1 MRKKLT
7 SRPVASAA
15 LASVFF
21 GGALLFSSASHA
33 QMVTG
38 TSMKDFD
45 KTFGVDSKARHDARA
60 LLAHSTP
67 AGNVLIPGEQPR
79 FEIQLQNTL
88 DTPLQISGKIEAI
101 AYGTRG
107 IPGDIWTPETFR
119 IAVVDAVPVTASI
132 AAKGMA
138 NIAVS
143 PKIPARFGGYALVA
157 DFGPRGRQFITSFV
171 RTFAPT
177 SQKTQYPTQSL
188 DELPLPVLKRLG
200 VQAIRSGVGYKP
212 TTDPDFEE
220 WYAQQGKRLKEL
232 HDANVTVLLMAGAG
246 AWFHPNQPLGRPR
259 PWLNDKGVMLDTKT
273 DIAWLPSYDADF
285 QKFCRRFSADY
296 GWPKGPITA
305 FSLWN
310 EPWEGI
316 SISGWGADM
325 LRYRDIYRHMIKGV
339 QEARA
344 EAGVDVLTG
353 GLDSS
358 SNAFDKL
365 FSNKESTEEF
375 LPTFDFLSVH
385 YQGLH
390 SMANVKLWRD
400 RQSPRGRVRIWDT
413 ESWVA
418 NTDDRVAAVV
428 ASNRAAGY
436 DRAMGIYG
444 GNVAYEAHS
453 RIRRPDGKEE
463 EIKAIGV
470 WSTAAAIGASQHFI
484 GERPF
489 QKMMFTNGL
498 PWVMMFGGKD
508 NAEDGTI
515 IVVGDLGEV
524 YGAGSV
530 LYRTAR
536 GTAEM
541 QNEERL
547 RREMAALPADDTA
560 GRAKLQAQI
569 NRFETL
575 SGATMTLRAN
585 GDNFSL
591 FDPYGNVVPAKNG
604 RIVVPL
610 DGRGFFLR
618 GNGKAGSFAKLTRA
632 VQEGLVQGIEP
643 LATVARDFTAP
654 IASNPVLRLELTN
667 VLNRPVSGR
676 LTLAVGDL
684 KVQAPQTLSF
694 AAHETKMV
702 PVQVLSSSARAD
714 NMYPLSLEFNAGK
727 DGSATHQ
734 ETLRVNLIS
743 RKTMKVDGDLNDW
756 SETLPYTVTGGAS
769 GPSLT
774 EAAWFPFRN
783 FDASV
788 QSGLATGY
796 MAYDDTNFYF
806 AAKAADSTPEPGMP
820 RFETLDDSEFF
831 YPEVSY
837 ASPRTTGA
845 GAFRAR
851 WSGQVLSRGAGK
863 TTFFVE
869 SDDGSRLYIDDK
881 LVIDNWRDQGPN
893 EVPGTVELEANKRYN
908 IRIEYY
914 QGGGGSMMRFSWQT
928 PGGPKEVVPTAN
940 LFPAN
945 APATQAV
952 GTGLTGEFFRGSQF
966 DTSLVTRLDPKVD
979 FDFSGKSPD
988 PAFDSK
994 ELEAL
999 KWPEGVRRYSY
1010 RKDPDL
1016 PAGNFPGH
1024 DNVQIAFNVLP
1035 EAQKPWLTQLP
1046 GLPAKFT
1053 AYIDTDYEYAL
1064 NPVAAKYGGGTEVWR
1079 MRVPGMSPKHHYPR
1093 QPKSEFDGPV
1103 KAAQLVIRREGN
1115 TRFIEAAIPWSELPH
1130 VKQALDAGQNV
1141 KFSFRVNDNAGGG
1154 TMELSRERSVAKQ
1167 NASFRVDWIEHW
1179 ANELEFGWG
1188 K

>member
-1 MRKKLT
+1 MHKFSP

-15 LASVFF
+15 LASVVV

-38 TSMKDFD
+38 TSMKDYD
-45 KTFGVDSKARHDARA
+45 KTFGVDSKLRPDARA
-60 LLAHSTP
+60 LLAKSSVP
-67 AGNVLIPGEQPR
+67 GNVLIPGEQPR

-88 DTPLQISGKIEAI
+88 DTPLQISGKIEVI

-107 IPGDIWTPETFR
+107 IPGDIWTPETYR
-119 IAVVDAVPVTASI
+119 IAVVDEVPVTANI
-132 AAKGMA
+132 AAKGVA

-157 DFGPRGRQFITSFV
+157 DFGLRGRQFITSLV

-177 SQKTQYPTQSL
+177 SKKTQYPSQSL

-200 VQAIRSGVGYKP
+200 IQAIRTGMSYKP
-212 TTDPDFEE
+212 TTDADFEK
-220 WYAQQGKRLKEL
+220 WYAEQGERLKEL

-246 AWFHPNQPLGRPR
+246 DWFHPNQPLGRPR
-259 PWLNDKGVMLDTKT
+259 PWLDEKGVMQDTKT
-273 DIAWLPSYDADF
+273 DIAWLPSYDTDF
-285 QKFCRRFSADY
+285 QKFCRRFAADY

-325 LRYRDIYRHMIKGV
+325 LRYREIYRHMIKGV
-339 QEARA
+339 QEAR
-344 EAGVDVLTG
+344 ETAGVDVLTG

-365 FSNKESTEEF
+365 FSNAESTREF

-385 YQGLH
+385 YQGLQ

-444 GNVAYEAHS
+444 GNVTDW
-453 RIRRPDGKEE
+453 RRNQITRADGKVE
-463 EIKAIGV
+463 EIEAPGV

-498 PWVMMFGGKD
+498 PWVMLFGEKD
-508 NAEDGTI
+508 NVEDGAV

-536 GTAEM
+536 GGAEM

-547 RREMAALPADDTA
+547 KREIAALPTGDAA
-560 GRAKLQAQI
+560 GRAKRQAEI
-569 NRFETL
+569 DRFETL
-575 SGATMTLRAN
+575 SGATMTLRAS
-585 GDNFSL
+585 GDDFSL
-591 FDPYGNVVPAKNG
+591 FDPYGNVVPAKNN

-632 VQEGLVQGIEP
+632 IQESMVQGIEP
-643 LATVARDFTAP
+643 LATVAHDFTAP
-654 IASNPVLRLELTN
+654 IESKPVLRLELTN
-667 VLNRPVSGR
+667 VLNRPVSGK

-694 AAHETKMV
+694 AANETKMV
-702 PVQVLSSSARAD
+702 PVQVIGGSPRAD
-714 NMYPLSLEFNAGK
+714 NLYPLSLEFNAGK
-727 DGSATHQ
+727 DGRATHD

-743 RKTMKVDGDLNDW
+743 RKTIKVDGDLNDW
-756 SETLPYTVTGGAS
+756 KESLPYTVTGGAAR
-769 GPSLT
+769 PSLT

-788 QSGLATGY
+788 ESGLATGY
-796 MAYDDTNFYF
+796 MAYDNDNFYF

-820 RFETLDDSEFF
+820 RFEKLDDSEFF

-837 ASPRTTGA
+837 AKP
-845 GAFRAR
+845 
-851 WSGQVLSRGAGK
+851 K
-863 TTFFVE
+863 K
-869 SDDGSRLYIDDK
+869 DD
-881 LVIDNWRDQGPN
+881 N
-893 EVPGTVELEANKRYN
+893 
-908 IRIEYY
+908 
-914 QGGGGSMMRFSWQT
+914 
-928 PGGPKEVVPTAN
+928 
-940 LFPAN
+940 
-945 APATQAV
+945 
-952 GTGLTGEFFRGSQF
+952 
-966 DTSLVTRLDPKVD
+966 
-979 FDFSGKSPD
+979 
-988 PAFDSK
+988 K
-994 ELEAL
+994 ELQAL
-999 KWPEGVRRYSY
+999 TWPEGVRRYSY
-1010 RKDPDL
+1010 RKDPEL
-1016 PAGNFPGH
+1016 PSGNFPAH

-1035 EAQKPWLTQLP
+1035 EAQKPWLSQLP

-1103 KAAQLVIRREGN
+1103 KAAQLVMKREGN
-1115 TRFIEAAIPWSELPH
+1115 TRFVEAAIPWSEMPH

-1154 TMELSRERSVAKQ
+1154 TMELSRERSVAKK

>member
-1 MRKKLT
+1 VL
-7 SRPVASAA
+7 VV
-15 LASVFF
+15 L
-21 GGALLFSSASHA
+21 GGALFLSSASYA

-45 KTFGVDSKARHDARA
+45 KTFGIDSKARHDVRI
-60 LLAHSTP
+60 LLAGASP
-67 AGNVLIPGEQPR
+67 AGHVLIPGEQPR

-88 DTPLQISGKIEAI
+88 DTPVQITGKMEAI

-107 IPGDIWTPETFR
+107 IPGDIWIPETYR
-119 IAVVDAVPVTASI
+119 IGVVDSVPIKATLS
-132 AAKGMA
+132 AKGVV
-138 NIAVS
+138 NISVS
-143 PKIPARFGGYALVA
+143 PKIPARFGGYALMA
-157 DFGPRGRQFITSFV
+157 DFGPRGRQFITTFV

-177 SQKTQYPTQSL
+177 AKKTQYPSQSL

-200 VQAIRSGVGYKP
+200 IQAIRTGIGYKP
-212 TTDPDFEE
+212 TTDADFEE
-220 WYAQQGKRLKEL
+220 WYAGQSARLKEL
-232 HDANVTVLLMAGAG
+232 HDSNVTVLLMAGAG

-259 PWLNDKGVMLDTKT
+259 PWLDEKGVMQDTKT
-273 DIAWLPSYDADF
+273 DIAWTPSYDADF
-285 QKFCRRFSADY
+285 QKFCRRFAADH

-325 LRYRDIYRHMIKGV
+325 LRYREIYSHMIKGV

-365 FSNKESTEEF
+365 FPNKKSTEEF

-385 YQGLH
+385 YQGLA
-390 SMANVKLWRD
+390 SMANVKMWRD

-436 DRAMGIYG
+436 DRAMGVYG
-444 GNVAYEAHS
+444 GNIAYHA
-453 RIRRPDGKEE
+453 RTWIKGPNGKDEE
-463 EIKAIGV
+463 VDAIGV
-470 WSTAAAIGASQHFI
+470 WAIGASIGASQHFI

-498 PWVMMFGGKD
+498 PWVMMFGEQDK
-508 NAEDGTI
+508 AEDGTI
-515 IVVGDLGEV
+515 IVVGDLGEA

-530 LYRTAR
+530 LFRTAR
-536 GTAEM
+536 GAAEM
-541 QNEERL
+541 KNEERL
-547 RREMAALPADDTA
+547 RRELAALPADETEK
-560 GRAKLQAQI
+560 REKLQDEI
-569 NRFETL
+569 DRFETL
-575 SGATMTLRAN
+575 SGATMTLRAS
-585 GDNFSL
+585 GDDFSL
-591 FDPYGNVVPAKNG
+591 FDPYGNQVAAKGG

-632 VQEGLVQGIEP
+632 VQESMVQGIEP
-643 LATVARDFTAP
+643 LATVPRDFTAP
-654 IASNPVLRLELTN
+654 IESKPVLRLELTN
-667 VLNRPVSGR
+667 VLNRPVTGTFKIDVSG
-676 LTLAVGDL
+676 L
-684 KVQAPQTLSF
+684 KLQAPQTLTF
-694 AAHETKMV
+694 AANETKMV
-702 PVQVLSSSARAD
+702 PVQVLSGSTRAD

-727 DGSATHQ
+727 DGRATHQ
-734 ETLRVNLIS
+734 ETLRVNQIA

-756 SETLPYTVTGGAS
+756 NETLPYTVTGGS
-769 GPSLT
+769 GGPSLT
-774 EAAWFPFRN
+774 EAAWYPFRN

-788 QSGLATGY
+788 ESGLATGY

-837 ASPRTTGA
+837 AKPPKDGSVS
-845 GAFRAR
+845 FRAR
-851 WSGQVLSRGAGK
+851 WSGEILTRGAGT
-863 TTFFVE
+863 TTFFLK

-881 LVIDNWRDQGPN
+881 LVIDNWRDQGPT
-893 EVPGTVELEANKRYN
+893 EVPGTVELEANKRYK
-908 IRIEYY
+908 IRVEYY
-914 QGGGGSMMRFSWQT
+914 QGSGPSMVQFSWQT
-928 PGGPKEVVPTAN
+928 PGGAKEVVPTAN

-945 APATQAV
+945 ALATQAV
-952 GTGLTGEFFRGSQF
+952 GTGLTAEFFSGRNF
-966 DTSLVTRLDPKVD
+966 DKPQVTRLDAMVD
-979 FDFSGKSPD
+979 FDFGGKTPD
-988 PAFDSK
+988 PAFNFNNT
-994 ELEAL
+994 ELEAF

-1010 RKDPDL
+1010 RRDPEL
-1016 PAGNFPGH
+1016 PSGNFPSH

-1035 EAQKPWLTQLP
+1035 EDQKPWLTQLP
-1046 GLPAKFT
+1046 NLPNKFT

-1079 MRVPGMSPKHHYPR
+1079 INVPGMNPKHHYPR
-1093 QPKSEFDGPV
+1093 QPRSESDGPV
-1103 KAAQLVIRREGN
+1103 KTAQLVMKREGN
-1115 TRFIEAAIPWSELPH
+1115 TRFVEAAIPWTDMPH
-1130 VKQALDAGQNV
+1130 VKKALDAGQNV

-1154 TMELSRERSVAKQ
+1154 TMELSRERSVAKR
-1167 NASFRVDWIEHW
+1167 NNSFRVDWIEHW

-1188 K
+1188 Q